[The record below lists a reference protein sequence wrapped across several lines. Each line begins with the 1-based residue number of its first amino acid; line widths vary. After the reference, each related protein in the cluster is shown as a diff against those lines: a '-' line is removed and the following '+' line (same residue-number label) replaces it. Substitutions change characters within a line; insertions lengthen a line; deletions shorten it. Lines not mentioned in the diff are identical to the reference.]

1 MDPLK
6 PEAIDA
12 LPEEMSGSVPLPV
25 TQPKQPR
32 RSNRGLVRTLVRNR
46 KAQVGLTIVFLFV
59 VFALLA
65 PIVYPGNPSLIGQ
78 YQLGQAPSGQHWLG
92 TTSKGQDVMALTMYG
107 ARSSLSVG
115 FVVGVAATLFAVLV
129 GLTGAYFGRFWDE
142 TLSVITSV
150 FLLVPSFPLLVV
162 LASFMPPGV
171 GTVMVV
177 LVITGWAGAA
187 RVLRSQ
193 ALSIRSKDYIA
204 ASIVTGQRPLK
215 IMFSEMLPNMASI
228 MMATFLSIT
237 IGAIGA
243 QAGLEFLGL
252 GDQSVISWGTNLFWA
267 GNDGAL
273 MKGNWWEF
281 IPSGLCIALVA
292 FGLALINY
300 GVDEVTNPRLST
312 ARATAERRKNQ
323 AGAAPKETGEARK
336 VQTAVRS
343 TGDAA

>member
-1 MDPLK
+1 MTDPLK
-6 PEAIDA
+6 PEAIDE
-12 LPEEMSGSVPLPV
+12 LPQDVMGATPLPTV
-25 TQPKQPR
+25 PVKGPK
-32 RSNRGLVRTLVRNR
+32 RSNRGLVRTLVQNR
-46 KAQVGLTIVFLFV
+46 KAQVGLAIVSLFIML
-59 VFALLA
+59 ALLA
-65 PIVYPGNPSLIGQ
+65 PVFFPGNPSLIGQ
-78 YQLGQAPSGQHWLG
+78 YPLGQPPSGEHLLG
-92 TTSKGQDVMALTMYG
+92 TTSKGQDVLALTMHG

-115 FVVGVAATLFAVLV
+115 FVVGVAATLVAVLI
-129 GLTGAYFGRFWDE
+129 GLTGAYFGSVWDD
-142 TLSVITSV
+142 TLSVVTSV
-150 FLLVPSFPLLVV
+150 FLLVPSFPLLIV

-171 GTVMVV
+171 GTVMTV

-193 ALSIRSKDYIA
+193 ALSIRSKDYVA
-204 ASIVTGQRPLK
+204 ASIVTGQRPLN

-252 GDQSVISWGTNLFWA
+252 GDQSVVSWGTNLFWA
-267 GNDGAL
+267 SNDGTL

-292 FGLALINY
+292 FGLSLVNY

-312 ARATAERRKNQ
+312 ARATAERRK
-323 AGAAPKETGEARK
+323 ASEVAKLGPKQRASKKLVDNKVGHGE
-336 VQTAVRS
+336 
-343 TGDAA
+343 

>member
-1 MDPLK
+1 MTNPLK
-6 PEAIDA
+6 PEAVDE
-12 LPEEMSGSVPLPV
+12 LPQNVMGATPLP
-25 TQPKQPR
+25 TEPAKGPK

-46 KAQVGLTIVFLFV
+46 KAQVGLVIVLIFV
-59 VFALLA
+59 VLALLA
-65 PIVYPGNPSLIGQ
+65 PAFFPGNPSLIGQ
-78 YQLGQAPSGQHWLG
+78 YPLGQPPSGEHWLG
-92 TTSKGQDVMALTMYG
+92 TTSKGQDVLALTMYG

-115 FVVGVAATLFAVLV
+115 FVVGIAATLLAVLI
-129 GLTGAYFGRFWDE
+129 GLTGAYFGSVWDE

-150 FLLVPSFPLLVV
+150 FLLVPSFPLLIV

-171 GTVMVV
+171 GTVMTV

-204 ASIVTGQRPLK
+204 ASIVTGQHPLGIIFK
-215 IMFSEMLPNMASI
+215 EMLPNMASI

-267 GNDGAL
+267 SNDGTL

-292 FGLALINY
+292 FGLSLVNY

-312 ARATAERRKNQ
+312 ARATAERRKASGTAQ
-323 AGAAPKETGEARK
+323 KRSSARTSKQLADSKAGHGE
-336 VQTAVRS
+336 
-343 TGDAA
+343 